1 MTEDSMPA
9 SPSRATSDG
18 GDHLDTPELSHPGK
32 PATPARR
39 LTHVGDD
46 GAARMVDVGAKP
58 STERLARARGSIRME
73 RATLD
78 AILANTIAKGDVM
91 SVARIAGIMA
101 AKRTA
106 DLIPLCH
113 PISLTDVQVTLLPD
127 ESLPGIQVEATARAV
142 GQTGVEMEAMT
153 AVSVT
158 LITVYDMAKSHD
170 RGMCITDVRLVEK
183 RGGKSG
189 SWKRE

>member
-1 MTEDSMPA
+1 MTRRGDEVPD
-9 SPSRATSDG
+9 DG
-18 GDHLDTPELSHPGK
+18 P
-32 PATPARR
+32 R

-46 GAARMVDVGAKP
+46 GAARMVDVSTKP
-58 STERLARARGSIRME
+58 NTDRLARARGSIRME
-73 RATLD
+73 RSTLA
-78 AILANTIAKGDVM
+78 AIMANTIAKGDVI

-113 PISLTDVQVTLLPD
+113 PIPLGDIQVTIVPD
-127 ESLPGIQVEATARAV
+127 EALPGLEVEAVARTV

-170 RGMCITDVRLVEK
+170 KGMCITNVRLVEK
-183 RGGKSG
+183 HGGKSG
-189 SWKRE
+189 AWKGA